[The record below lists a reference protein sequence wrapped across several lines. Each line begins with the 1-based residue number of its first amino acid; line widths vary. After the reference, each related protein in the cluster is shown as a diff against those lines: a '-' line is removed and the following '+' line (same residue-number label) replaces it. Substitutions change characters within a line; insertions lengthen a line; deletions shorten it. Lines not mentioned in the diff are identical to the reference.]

1 MPVERVF
8 IKKGLKWAELEE
20 FLERELERAGYGGM
34 ELRRT
39 PTGTRV
45 TLYVERP
52 GLVIGRKGRSI
63 QQLTDELGQKFG
75 IDKPQ
80 IEVLEIDV
88 PELSAPIVAKRVAF
102 SLSRGR
108 YFRRVGY
115 GTLRRIMQAGARGAE
130 IVVSGKLRGEHARFE
145 RFYDGYLKKA
155 GEPALKLVSTGYAI
169 AKLKAGVLGV
179 KVRIMPP
186 DVKLPDE
193 IGFVKKEKAEEIAGE
208 AEVAEEKP
216 LEEKPKEKK
225 GKPEKKPEEKKPQK
239 KEEKPEEKP
248 GKPKEEKG
256 PEEKLEKEKPEGKP
270 AEERPP
276 KKKEKPEEKPE
287 EESGGEPKEEA
298 KPGEKGEPG
307 ESKEPSE
314 EEKVEVKPPEKI
326 EEKPQEDKVEK
337 KQLKSEKEKTPV
349 ATSEAEEGE
358 SSGDTQA

>member
-8 IKKGLKWAELEE
+8 IKKGLKLAELEE
-20 FLERELERAGYGGM
+20 FLEGELERAGYGGV

-63 QQLTDELGQKFG
+63 QQLTDELGQKFS
-75 IDKPQ
+75 IERPQ

-88 PELSAPIVAKRVAF
+88 PELNAPVMAKHVAF

-130 IVVSGKLRGEHARFE
+130 IVISGKLRGEHARVE

-155 GEPALKLVSTGYAI
+155 GEPALKLVSAGYAV

-193 IGFVKKEKAEEIAGE
+193 IGLAKKEKAEEIAGE

-216 LEEKPKEKK
+216 LEEKPKE
-225 GKPEKKPEEKKPQK
+225 EKKPEEKLPE
-239 KEEKPEEKP
+239 KEEELKEETPEGKLPEEKP
-248 GKPKEEKG
+248 
-256 PEEKLEKEKPEGKP
+256 PE
-270 AEERPP
+270 
-276 KKKEKPEEKPE
+276 KKEKPEEKPE
-287 EESGGEPKEEA
+287 EEPREEPKEEA
-298 KPGEKGEPG
+298 KPGEKVEPG
-307 ESKEPSE
+307 EGKEPSE

-337 KQLKSEKEKTPV
+337 KQLKSEKEKPPV
-349 ATSEAEEGE
+349 ATSEAKEGE

>member
-8 IKKGLKWAELEE
+8 IKKGLEWAKLEE
-20 FLERELERAGYGGM
+20 FLEEELEKAGYGGV

-63 QQLTDELGQKFG
+63 QQLTDELGQKFSMER
-75 IDKPQ
+75 PQ
-80 IEVLEIDV
+80 IEVLEIDI
-88 PELSAPIVAKRVAF
+88 PELNASVMAKHVAF

-130 IVVSGKLRGEHARFE
+130 IVISGKLRGEHARFE

-155 GEPALKLVSTGYAI
+155 GEPALKLVSTGYAV

-186 DVKLPDE
+186 GVKLPDE
-193 IGFVKKEKAEEIAGE
+193 IGLVKKEKAEEVEGE
-208 AEVAEEKP
+208 VEAVGEKP

-225 GKPEKKPEEKKPQK
+225 PPE
-239 KEEKPEEKP
+239 KEEKPEEK
-248 GKPKEEKG
+248 
-256 PEEKLEKEKPEGKP
+256 
-270 AEERPP
+270 
-276 KKKEKPEEKPE
+276 
-287 EESGGEPKEEA
+287 
-298 KPGEKGEPG
+298 
-307 ESKEPSE
+307 
-314 EEKVEVKPPEKI
+314 
-326 EEKPQEDKVEK
+326 
-337 KQLKSEKEKTPV
+337 
-349 ATSEAEEGE
+349 
-358 SSGDTQA
+358 

>member
-20 FLERELERAGYGGM
+20 FLERELEKAGYGGM

-39 PTGTRV
+39 PTGTRIS
-45 TLYVERP
+45 LYVERP

-63 QQLTDELGQKFG
+63 QQLTDELGQEFG
-75 IDKPQ
+75 IEKPQ

-88 PELSAPIVAKRVAF
+88 PELSAPVMAKRVAF

-130 IVVSGKLRGEHARFE
+130 IVISGKLRGEHARFE

-155 GEPALKLVSTGYAI
+155 GEPASKLVSTGFAV

-193 IGFVKKEKAEEIAGE
+193 IGFVKKEKAEGVKGK

-216 LEEKPKEKK
+216 LEEKPKE
-225 GKPEKKPEEKKPQK
+225 EKKPEEKPPE
-239 KEEKPEEKP
+239 KEEKFKKEKP
-248 GKPKEEKG
+248 KEKPKEE
-256 PEEKLEKEKPEGKP
+256 
-270 AEERPP
+270 
-276 KKKEKPEEKPE
+276 
-287 EESGGEPKEEA
+287 PKEET
-298 KPGEKGEPG
+298 KPGEKEGPEEG
-307 ESKEPSE
+307 KEPSE
-314 EEKVEVKPPEKI
+314 EEKVEVKTPEKT

-337 KQLKSEKEKTPV
+337 KQLKSEKEETPV

-358 SSGDTQA
+358 NSGDTQA